1 MLLDQ
6 GSDLDKREQVK
17 AINAEIEQ
25 RMYRLNKAVKDTLSR
40 RGDGRE

>member
-40 RGDGRE
+40 RGDGQE